1 MIEKTLIEQVV
12 SAVNLPD
19 YIGEIVVLQ
28 AAGSGVH
35 EGCCP
40 FHDEKRP
47 SFKVYHDHYHC
58 YGCGAHGNAVAGQQV
73 QRDVDVGLGDEFAH
87 LCPLPAVTPR

>member
-58 YGCGAHGNAVAGQQV
+58 YGCGAHGNAVNFCMNTL
-73 QRDVDVGLGDEFAH
+73 GLSLSLIH
-87 LCPLPAVTPR
+87 I